1 MVGKVSFFFL
11 SQWGIES
18 LGWVEM
24 GQSPTTPELS
34 ILELKEE
41 QLATLPQ
48 NAVSEWMVIV
58 PSLAFY
64 LSSTFL

>member
-11 SQWGIES
+11 SQWAVES

-41 QLATLPQ
+41 QLATLSQ
-48 NAVSEWMVIV
+48 DAVS
-58 PSLAFY
+58 
-64 LSSTFL
+64 